1 MCLQNQPLQNQPN
14 LLRQLSKTETSLD
27 QYRKDLGEAET
38 KNDIIKLGY
47 EQMIKKYTAY
57 ANASECLTV
66 KLIASNIVQ
75 DLKNILT
82 VANTSTEEIINT

>member
-14 LLRQLSKTETSLD
+14 LLRQLVKTETSLD

-38 KNDIIKLGY
+38 KNDIIHLGC
-47 EQMIKKYTAY
+47 QQLIRKYTAY
-57 ANASECLTV
+57 AHASECPTI

-75 DLKNILT
+75 DIKNILS
-82 VANTSTEEIINT
+82 VANTSTQEIINK